1 MHSIKASTEL
11 FPFFSACPKLQKKPL
26 VKLPADCVD
35 RCSSD
40 GDCAEGELCCDTS
53 CGGRAC
59 LDPEA
64 KPAKY
69 RSDNGGAAK
78 CQVADKYMQCVY
90 DSIKNQVRRFSLIFM
105 RRKSNPLF
113 FAGVP
118 LQLGNIHEALKI
130 FSR

>member
-1 MHSIKASTEL
+1 M
-11 FPFFSACPKLQKKPL
+11 
-26 VKLPADCVD
+26 KLPADCVD

-90 DSIKNQVRRFSLIFM
+90 DSIKNQVRRFSLFLCDAKVIL
-105 RRKSNPLF
+105 SL
-113 FAGVP
+113 
-118 LQLGNIHEALKI
+118 
-130 FSR
+130 FSRCAPTTRKHS